1 MEVSGVQG
9 KPQLHKKFKNNLG
22 YICGGAQFWKYY
34 PMINWYYYRKIFNS

>member
-22 YICGGAQFWKYY
+22 YICGGGTVLEILSYD
-34 PMINWYYYRKIFNS
+34 